1 MNPDTLTPY
10 TMEELQEELTRV
22 KSRESFLCGLRNT
35 VMGLLVVAAVT
46 AVITIFIV
54 PVLHIYGDSM
64 SPTLNNGDIV
74 LALKGKNFK
83 PGDIIAFHSNNK
95 VLVKRVI
102 AESGDAVSIDSN
114 GTVSVNDTVLEEPY
128 ISGTS
133 LGQCDLTFPYQV
145 PEHSLFVMGD
155 HREVSID
162 SRTTEIGCVPD
173 DQIIG
178 KIVFRIWPLNAVNKV
193 H

>member
-22 KSRESFLCGLRNT
+22 KSRESFLYGLRNT

-74 LALKGKNFK
+74 LALKSKNFK

-102 AESGDAVSIDSN
+102 AESGDAVSIDSS

-128 ISGTS
+128 VSAVS
-133 LGQCDLTFPYQV
+133 FGQCDLAFPYQV

>member
-22 KSRESFLCGLRNT
+22 KSRESFLYGLRNT
-35 VMGLLVVAAVT
+35 VIGLLVVAAVT
-46 AVITIFIV
+46 AVITTFLV

-74 LALKGKNFK
+74 LALKSKNFK

-102 AESGDAVSIDSN
+102 AESGDAVSIDSS

-128 ISGTS
+128 VSAVS
-133 LGQCDLTFPYQV
+133 FGQCDLAFPYQV

>member
-22 KSRESFLCGLRNT
+22 KSRESFLYGLRNT

-74 LALKGKNFK
+74 LALKGKKFK

-102 AESGDAVSIDSN
+102 AESGDAVSIDSS

-128 ISGTS
+128 VSAVS
-133 LGQCDLTFPYQV
+133 FGQCDLAFPYQV

>member
-22 KSRESFLCGLRNT
+22 KSRESFLYGLRNT

-46 AVITIFIV
+46 AVITIFVV

-74 LALKGKNFK
+74 LALKSKNFK

-102 AESGDAVSIDSN
+102 AESGDAVSIDSS

-128 ISGTS
+128 VSAVS
-133 LGQCDLTFPYQV
+133 FGQCDLAFPYQV

>member
-22 KSRESFLCGLRNT
+22 KSRESFLYGLRNT
-35 VMGLLVVAAVT
+35 VIGLLVVAAVT
-46 AVITIFIV
+46 AVITTFLV
-54 PVLHIYGDSM
+54 PVLHIYGNSM

-74 LALKGKNFK
+74 VTLKEKNIE
-83 PGDIIAFHSNNK
+83 PGDIIAFYSNNK

-102 AESGDAVSIDSN
+102 AESGDAVSIDSS

-128 ISGTS
+128 VSAVS
-133 LGQCDLTFPYQV
+133 FGQCDLVFPYQV

-162 SRTTEIGCVPD
+162 SRTTEIGCIPD

-178 KIVFRIWPLNAVNKV
+178 KIIFRIWPLNAVNKV

>member
-10 TMEELQEELTRV
+10 TMEELQDELTRV
-22 KSRESFLCGLRNT
+22 KSRESFLYGLRNT

-46 AVITIFIV
+46 AVITTFLV
-54 PVLHIYGDSM
+54 PVLHIYGNSM

-74 LALKGKNFK
+74 VTLKEKNIE
-83 PGDIIAFHSNNK
+83 PGDIIAFYSNNK

-102 AESGDAVSIDSN
+102 AESGDAVSIDSS
-114 GTVSVNDTVLEEPY
+114 GTVSVNDTVLEEQY
-128 ISGTS
+128 VSGTS

-193 H
+193 Q